1 MVPPW
6 AVLLTVI
13 REGTGKCSI
22 SSPDLPSLAFFFC
35 KTSLVG
41 RGCKKD
47 INMASVYTTVQSFP
61 YIKINSE

>member
-1 MVPPW
+1 MLEDSPRSMVPPW

-47 INMASVYTTVQSFP
+47 IKMASVYTTVQ
-61 YIKINSE
+61 